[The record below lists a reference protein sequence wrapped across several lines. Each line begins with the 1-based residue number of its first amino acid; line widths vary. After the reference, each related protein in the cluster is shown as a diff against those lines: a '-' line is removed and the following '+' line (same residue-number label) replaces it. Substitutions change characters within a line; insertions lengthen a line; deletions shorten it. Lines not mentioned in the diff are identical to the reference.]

1 MAYTRNQGVVVSGG
15 NFTATNAAV
24 GTNAQ
29 VNQTQTSGS
38 DSMKEV
44 KKQLD
49 LLLQLLEKHG
59 DQIPNRGEVTE
70 AAQSVKEELTKERP
84 NRLTLKS
91 LLGGIA
97 DSVKSVSG
105 IALAVEGLKAAIIA
119 LLG

>member
-15 NFTATNAAV
+15 AFTATNAAV

-38 DSMKEV
+38 DAMKEV
-44 KKQLD
+44 QKQLD
-49 LLLQLLEKHG
+49 LLLESLDKHG
-59 DQIPNRGEVTE
+59 DQIPNRGEIAE
-70 AAQSVKEELTKERP
+70 AAQGVKEELAKEKP

-105 IALAVEGLKAAIIA
+105 VALAFEGLKAAVTA